1 MQLRML
7 TRRSLNGSMT
17 VVGDIA
23 QSTGAWAHDHWDE
36 ILDHLPDRREP
47 QHRELTVGYRIP
59 GATMDLAAK
68 VLQIAAPQLDPPIAV
83 RSDGDVPEI
92 IEVAPRASL
101 LQAAI
106 DRASK
111 ELADLDHGNVA
122 VVCATSAYDE
132 VVAAFEEAGV
142 EIGRARRDGFTSAI
156 TVVPVALVKGLE
168 VDATVVV
175 EPARIL
181 REELQGARSL
191 YVAVTR
197 STKRLTLLH
206 SEPLPAFLR

>member
-1 MQLRML
+1 
-7 TRRSLNGSMT
+7 
-17 VVGDIA
+17 
-23 QSTGAWAHDHWDE
+23 
-36 ILDHLPDRREP
+36 
-47 QHRELTVGYRIP
+47 
-59 GATMDLAAK
+59 MDLAAK
-68 VLQIAAPQLDPPIAV
+68 VLHVAAPQLEPPTAV
-83 RSDGDVPEI
+83 RSDGDVPETV
-92 IEVAPRASL
+92 EVAPEASL
-101 LQAAI
+101 LQAII
-106 DRASK
+106 DRAGK

-132 VVAAFEEAGV
+132 IVGAFEDAGV
-142 EIGRARRDGFTSAI
+142 SIGRARRDGFTAAI

-181 REELQGARSL
+181 REEQQGARSL